1 MKECSSFSQDRK
13 LVVIVVRGTFF
24 IVEEV
29 LSNCPPKEGP
39 EKCPVNLRLPWIGNI
54 STKFEN

>member
-1 MKECSSFSQDRK
+1 MKKCSSFSQDRK

-29 LSNCPPKEGP
+29 LSNC
-39 EKCPVNLRLPWIGNI
+39 R
-54 STKFEN
+54 STGMVGLK